1 MNKDIEEIKDKENE
15 EQKIELEL
23 DRLLSLHMFVE

>member
-1 MNKDIEEIKDKENE
+1 MSKDIEEIKDKENE
-15 EQKIELEL
+15 DQKIELEL